1 MSRALIGHSGFVGGN
16 LRRQVG
22 FDRLFNSANFRD
34 MAGGDFDLVVCAGL
48 PAAKWLANQDPV
60 KDRANML
67 ALAQTLETVRARRFV
82 LISTIDVYPLVPGL
96 DEDFDCRGVA
106 GRHAYGAHRLEFEDA
121 VRRRFETV
129 HVVRLPGLFGDGL
142 KKNVIFDLLH
152 DNCLEAIAPASALQW
167 YGIGRLWTDIGRV
180 VEAGLELCN
189 LFTEPITTG
198 DIIDRFFPQ
207 KSVGGA
213 AAPAVHYDLRTR
225 HGAVFGSPV
234 TGYARSRR
242 QVMDDLGAWLA
253 DAR

>member
-1 MSRALIGHSGFVGGN
+1 MARQQGPGEGPRQHDGAGANPGDGAGAALRA
-16 LRRQVG
+16 
-22 FDRLFNSANFRD
+22 
-34 MAGGDFDLVVCAGL
+34 DL
-48 PAAKWLANQDPV
+48 
-60 KDRANML
+60 
-67 ALAQTLETVRARRFV
+67 
-82 LISTIDVYPLVPGL
+82 STIDVYPLVAGL
-96 DEDFDCRGVA
+96 DEDFDCHGVA
-106 GRHAYGAHRLEFEDA
+106 GHNAYGAHRLEFEDA

-152 DNCLEAIAPASALQW
+152 DNCLGAIAPASALQW
-167 YGIGRLWTDIGRV
+167 YGIDRLWTDIGRV
-180 VEAGLELCN
+180 VDAGLGLCN
-189 LFTEPITTG
+189 LFTEPIATG

-234 TGYARSRR
+234 PGYARSRR